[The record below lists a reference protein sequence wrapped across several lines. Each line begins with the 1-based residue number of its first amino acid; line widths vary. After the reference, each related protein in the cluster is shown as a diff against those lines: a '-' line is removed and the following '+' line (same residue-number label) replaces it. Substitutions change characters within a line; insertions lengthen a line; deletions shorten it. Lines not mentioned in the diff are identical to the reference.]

1 MILRR
6 GKQPSAVD
14 CFIHENVAVVIVR
27 LAINAAKLAMRKTGQ
42 KTPPARHG
50 IEIVATE
57 PQVVGSK
64 HKTGL
69 NSTSNRNK

>member
-50 IEIVATE
+50 IKLVATE
-57 PQVVGSK
+57 LNVKSSK
-64 HKTGL
+64 CKTGL
-69 NSTSNRNK
+69 NSTLYHNK